1 MTRHHGGDCNV
12 WKQTLTVVTN
22 QKITCI
28 PVWVVEKML
37 VSFQVSA
44 FPGKLAQHITV
55 LFRFF
60 FKIRFGWAIVLGH
73 TF

>member
-1 MTRHHGGDCNV
+1 MTRHHGGDCKV

-60 FKIRFGWAIVLGH
+60 LKLGLDGPLFLGH